1 MFETIS
7 YSEQKAFLSVS
18 ETARLLG
25 VSYKTILMLMYTG
38 QIPAIKVSRRYIIKA
53 VDLIKYIQSNTK

>member
-1 MFETIS
+1 MFDTIN

-25 VSYKTILMLMYTG
+25 VSYYTILKLVCTG
-38 QIPAIKVSRRYIIKA
+38 QIPTVKVSRRYIIKA
-53 VDLIKYIQSNTK
+53 ADLIKYIQSNTK

>member
-1 MFETIS
+1 MFDMIN

-25 VSYKTILMLMYTG
+25 VSY
-38 QIPAIKVSRRYIIKA
+38 
-53 VDLIKYIQSNTK
+53 SNP

>member
-25 VSYKTILMLMYTG
+25 VSYHTILTLIHTG
-38 QIPAIKVSRRYIIKA
+38 QIPAVKVSRRYIIKA
-53 VDLIKYIQSNTK
+53 SDLIKYIQSNTK

>member
-25 VSYKTILMLMYTG
+25 VSYKTILMLIYTG
-38 QIPAIKVSRRYIIKA
+38 QIPAVKVSRRYIIKA
-53 VDLIKYIQSNTK
+53 ADLIKYIQSNTK

>member
-25 VSYKTILMLMYTG
+25 VSYKTILMLIYTG
-38 QIPAIKVSRRYIIKA
+38 QIPAVKVSRRYIIKA
-53 VDLIKYIQSNTK
+53 SDLIKYIQSNTE

>member
-38 QIPAIKVSRRYIIKA
+38 KIPAVKVSRRYIIKA
-53 VDLIKYIQSNTK
+53 SDLIKYIQSNTK

>member
-25 VSYKTILMLMYTG
+25 VSYKTILMLIYTDKM
-38 QIPAIKVSRRYIIKA
+38 PAVKVSRRYIIKA
-53 VDLIKYIQSNTK
+53 SDLIKYIQSNTK

>member
-1 MFETIS
+1 MFDMIN

-25 VSYKTILMLMYTG
+25 VSYHTILTLIYTG
-38 QIPAIKVSRRYIIKA
+38 QIPAVKVRRRYIIKA
-53 VDLIKYIQSNTK
+53 SDLINYIQSNTK

>member
-25 VSYKTILMLMYTG
+25 VSYHTILMLIYTG
-38 QIPAIKVSRRYIIKA
+38 QIPAVKVSRRYIIKA
-53 VDLIKYIQSNTK
+53 ADLIKYIQSNTK

>member
-38 QIPAIKVSRRYIIKA
+38 QVPAVKVSRRYIIKA
-53 VDLIKYIQSNTK
+53 SDLIKYIQSNTK

>member
-25 VSYKTILMLMYTG
+25 VSYHTILTLIYTG
-38 QIPAIKVSRRYIIKA
+38 QIPAVKVSRRYIIKA
-53 VDLIKYIQSNTK
+53 ADLIKYIQSNTK

>member
-38 QIPAIKVSRRYIIKA
+38 QIPAVKVSRRYIIKA
-53 VDLIKYIQSNTK
+53 SDLIKYIQSNTK

>member
-53 VDLIKYIQSNTK
+53 ADLIKYIQSNTK

>member
-1 MFETIS
+1 MFETIN

-25 VSYKTILMLMYTG
+25 VSYNTILMLIYTG
-38 QIPAIKVSRRYIIKA
+38 QIPAVKIGRRYIIKA
-53 VDLIKYIQSNTK
+53 ADLIKYIQSNTK

>member
-25 VSYKTILMLMYTG
+25 VSYKTILMLIYTG
-38 QIPAIKVSRRYIIKA
+38 QIPAVKVSRRYIIKA
-53 VDLIKYIQSNTK
+53 SDLIKYIQSNTK

>member
-38 QIPAIKVSRRYIIKA
+38 QIPAVKVRRRYIIKA
-53 VDLIKYIQSNTK
+53 ADLIKYIQSNTK

>member
-38 QIPAIKVSRRYIIKA
+38 QIPAVKVSRRYIIKA
-53 VDLIKYIQSNTK
+53 ADLIKYIQSNTK